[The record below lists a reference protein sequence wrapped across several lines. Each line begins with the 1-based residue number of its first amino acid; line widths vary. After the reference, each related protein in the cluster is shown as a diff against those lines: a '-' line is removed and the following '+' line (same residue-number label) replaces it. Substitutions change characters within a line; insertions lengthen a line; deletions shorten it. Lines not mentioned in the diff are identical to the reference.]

1 MRFTKPYGVT
11 HYTTQ
16 RQTSTHSRLTY
27 DAFTRRLKKQAPFNG
42 HTPLLRSCC
51 LYSLLLTKMMI
62 WMYNNYNQAAEGLPA
77 LEEYDTAMKVYTNND
92 LGDAVYPLF
101 RSRAGPKP

>member
-1 MRFTKPYGVT
+1 
-11 HYTTQ
+11 
-16 RQTSTHSRLTY
+16 
-27 DAFTRRLKKQAPFNG
+27 
-42 HTPLLRSCC
+42 
-51 LYSLLLTKMMI
+51 MMI